1 MIKAAMIHDT
11 NNNTQYTKKS
21 SSSRV
26 RGVVAFRGMSEY
38 GKQFEKATSLT
49 NTRLV
54 RLLQQASYIVTLT
67 HYTNANTQRTTN
79 LAIHDFTY

>member
-1 MIKAAMIHDT
+1 MLQIIIH
-11 NNNTQYTKKS
+11 NTLKS
-21 SSSRV
+21 LAVAEYRV

-67 HYTNANTQRTTN
+67 HYT
-79 LAIHDFTY
+79 LH